1 MKTLEQVE
9 TISDQDRQLLHEV
22 KQIVQKFLPAAE
34 VVLYGSVARGTQDAE
49 SDYDILVLTD
59 KSLTTKEEDVVE
71 EALYDLQLA
80 KGVLICTIFY
90 EKEFWRKHPNMPFHR
105 KVDQDAVAL

>member
-22 KQIVQKFLPAAE
+22 KQIVRGFLPAAE
-34 VVLYGSVARGTQDAE
+34 VLLYGSVARGTQDAD

-59 KSLTTKEEDVVE
+59 KSLTIKEEDVVE

-80 KGVLICTIFY
+80 KDVLIYTMFY
-90 EKEFWRKHPNMPFHR
+90 EKEFWRRHPNMPFHR
-105 KVDQDAVAL
+105 KVDQDAVVL